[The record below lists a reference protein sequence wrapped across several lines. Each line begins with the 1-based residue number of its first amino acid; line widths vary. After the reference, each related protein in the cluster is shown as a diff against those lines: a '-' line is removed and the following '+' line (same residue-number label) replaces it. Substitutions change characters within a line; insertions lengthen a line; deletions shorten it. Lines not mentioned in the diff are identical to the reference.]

1 MLRKFEKVD
10 GWMDDEWM
18 DGWRHER
25 MRGWTHGWV
34 GGWKE
39 EGRNEHISDYKVL
52 NPTNFIS

>member
-1 MLRKFEKVD
+1 MDGRMMS

-18 DGWRHER
+18 DGWRDER

-39 EGRNEHISDYKVL
+39 KGMNEHINDYKVL